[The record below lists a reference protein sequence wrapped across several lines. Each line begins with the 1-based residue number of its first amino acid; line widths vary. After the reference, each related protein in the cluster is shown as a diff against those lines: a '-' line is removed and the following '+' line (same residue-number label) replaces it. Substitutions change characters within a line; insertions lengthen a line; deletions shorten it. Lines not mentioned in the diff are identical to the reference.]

1 MDAGPA
7 MPGRVPTKGSL
18 YTGWARQS
26 EGARGNHHYV
36 EEVFVAI
43 DLTIKV
49 AGEGGEGVI
58 SSGDFIMQAAS
69 RSGMEVMT
77 FKSFPAEIKGG
88 YALSQVRISDEKI
101 LSQGDGFDIVVA
113 FNGEAYEL
121 NKPLLHPGTV
131 MVWDGPHGGDF
142 EPEEHE
148 GVQMFAVPMSH
159 IAKTELK
166 NYIAKNMVAMG
177 AVIELFGLPEE
188 SLKSSIHDKFIK
200 KGQEV
205 VDFNYKAIELGRA
218 WIRENYPD
226 RNVAHTFPDPK
237 PAKDVIIL
245 EGNQAMS
252 VGAAMGGC
260 DFYGAYP
267 ITPATSVGNHLVDL
281 LHHVGGTVYQTEDE
295 ISALAT
301 IIGASFTG
309 KKAFT
314 ATAGPGISLMQ
325 ELIGLAIMSEVP
337 VVIANVQRGGP
348 STGMPTKHDQGDL
361 FACTLGTHGD
371 APRIVL
377 AASNVQDCVD
387 LTVDAFN
394 LAEQYQGPVIVLS
407 DASLSIQTEPIPRPN
422 MADYPLVEREFA
434 KSPAEGEAFNRYKI
448 TESGVSPMGA
458 PGIPGTNYAATG
470 LEHAENSGP
479 RTNVDTRNA
488 MTEKRWRK
496 FDGIEDAYKPIERE
510 GEDGDDLGII
520 CWGMTQAVTRE
531 AVARLRAAGHK
542 VSALYPKMLWPMPQ
556 KQIEAFAR
564 SVKTVVVPE
573 ANFQGQFADLIKM
586 RTNVT
591 PIKFNVYRGE
601 PLIPREIE
609 SMALEL
615 LKEDKPKARM
625 AIH

>member
-1 MDAGPA
+1 M
-7 MPGRVPTKGSL
+7 
-18 YTGWARQS
+18 
-26 EGARGNHHYV
+26 
-36 EEVFVAI
+36 AI

-58 SSGDFIMQAAS
+58 SSGDFIMQAAT
-69 RSGMEVMT
+69 RAGMEVMT

-88 YALSQVRISDEKI
+88 YALSQVRISDQKI
-101 LSQGDGFDIVVA
+101 LSQGDGFDVIVA
-113 FNGEAYEL
+113 FNGEAYEV
-121 NKPLLHPGTV
+121 NKPLLTPGTV

-148 GVQMFAVPMSH
+148 GVQMFAVPMSD
-159 IAKTELK
+159 IAKKELK

-200 KGQEV
+200 KGQDV
-205 VDFNYKAIELGRA
+205 VDFNYKAIELGRN

-226 RNVAHTFPDPK
+226 RNVQYRFPEPK
-237 PAKDVIIL
+237 PQKDVIIL

-252 VGAAMGGC
+252 VGAVMAGC
-260 DFYGAYP
+260 KFYGAYP
-267 ITPATSVGNHLVDL
+267 ITPATSVGNHLVDI
-281 LHHVGGTVYQTEDE
+281 LHQTNGTVYQTEDE

-301 IIGASFTG
+301 VIGASFTG
-309 KKAFT
+309 IKACT

-337 VVIANVQRGGP
+337 LVLVDVQRGGP
-348 STGMPTKHDQGDL
+348 STGMPTKHDQSDL
-361 FACTLGTHGD
+361 FACALGTHGD
-371 APRIVL
+371 APRIVM
-377 AASNVQDCVD
+377 AVSDVKDCVYMMI
-387 LTVDAFN
+387 DAFN
-394 LAEQYQGPVIVLS
+394 LAEKYQTPVIVLS
-407 DASLSIQTEPIPRPN
+407 DASLSIQTECIPRPD
-422 MADYPLVEREFA
+422 MSKIDLVTREFA
-434 KSPAEGEAFNRYKI
+434 TPPAEGEEFNRYAI

-479 RTNVDTRNA
+479 RTNVETRNA

-496 FDGIEDAYKPIERE
+496 FDNIEDDYTPMERDGEE
-510 GEDGDDLGII
+510 GDELGII
-520 CWGMTQAVTRE
+520 SWGMTQSVTRE

-556 KQIEAFAR
+556 KQIEAFAA
-564 SVKTVVVPE
+564 SVGKVVVAE
-573 ANFQGQFADLIKM
+573 ANYQGQFADLIKM
-586 RTNVT
+586 RTSVE
-591 PIKFNVYRGE
+591 PIKFNSYRGE
-601 PLIPREIE
+601 PMIPREIE
-609 SMALEL
+609 SMALDL
-615 LKEDKPKARM
+615 LKAPESAPERI

>member
-1 MDAGPA
+1 M
-7 MPGRVPTKGSL
+7 
-18 YTGWARQS
+18 
-26 EGARGNHHYV
+26 
-36 EEVFVAI
+36 AI

-69 RSGMEVMT
+69 RAGMEVMT

-101 LSQGDGFDIVVA
+101 LSQGDGFDIVVL
-113 FNGEAYEL
+113 FNGEAYEC
-121 NKPLLHPGTV
+121 NKPLLTPGTI

-142 EPEEHE
+142 EPEDHE

-159 IAKTELK
+159 IAKNELK

-177 AVIELFGLPEE
+177 AVIELFDLPEE
-188 SLKSSIHDKFIK
+188 SLKSSIHDKFIS

-205 VDFNYKAIELGRA
+205 VDFNFKAIELGRQ

-226 RNVAHTFPDPK
+226 RNVPMSFPK
-237 PAKDVIIL
+237 PKPQKDVVII
-245 EGNQAMS
+245 EGNQAIS
-252 VGAAMGGC
+252 LGAAMAGC
-260 DFYGAYP
+260 KFYGAYP

-281 LHHVGGTVYQTEDE
+281 LHHLNGTVYQTEDE

-301 IIGASFTG
+301 VIGASFTG
-309 KKAFT
+309 MKAMT
-314 ATAGPGISLMQ
+314 ATAGPGIALMQ

-337 VVIANVQRGGP
+337 VVIADVQRGGP

-361 FACTLGTHGD
+361 FATALGTHGD

-377 AASNVQDCVD
+377 AASSVEDC
-387 LTVDAFN
+387 LYRTIDAFN
-394 LAEQYQGPVIVLS
+394 LAEKYQTPVLLLS
-407 DASLSIQTEPIPRPN
+407 DASLSIQTEAMPRPD
-422 MADYPLVEREFA
+422 MSKIEIVDREFA
-434 KSPAEGEAFNRYKI
+434 VSPEEGEKFNRYKI

-470 LEHAENSGP
+470 LEHSEDSGP
-479 RTNVDTRNA
+479 RTNVETRNA

-496 FDGIEDAYKPIERE
+496 FDNIEDEYEQMERT
-510 GEDGDDLGII
+510 GDDGDDLGII
-520 CWGMTQAVTRE
+520 PWGMTQAVTRE
-531 AVARLRAAGHK
+531 AVARLRAQGHK
-542 VSALYPKMLWPMPQ
+542 VSVLYPKMLWPMPK
-556 KQIEAFAR
+556 KQIEAFAA

-573 ANFQGQFADLIKM
+573 ANYQGQFADLIKM
-586 RTNVT
+586 RTNVV
-591 PIKFNVYRGE
+591 PIKFNAYRGE
-601 PLIPREIE
+601 PLIPRDIE

-615 LKEDKPKARM
+615 LQTAQDAMPERL

>member
-1 MDAGPA
+1 M
-7 MPGRVPTKGSL
+7 
-18 YTGWARQS
+18 
-26 EGARGNHHYV
+26 
-36 EEVFVAI
+36 AI

-58 SSGDFIMQAAS
+58 SSGDFIMQAAT
-69 RSGMEVMT
+69 RAGMEVMT

-101 LSQGDGFDIVVA
+101 LSQGDGFNILVA
-113 FNGEAYEL
+113 FNGEAYEV
-121 NKPLLHPGTV
+121 NKPLLIPGTI

-148 GVQMFAVPMSH
+148 GVQVFAVPMSD
-159 IAKTELK
+159 IAKNQLK

-200 KGQEV
+200 KGQDI
-205 VDFNYKAIELGRA
+205 VDFNYKAIELGRE
-218 WIRENYPD
+218 WIRTNYPN
-226 RNVAHTFPDPK
+226 RKVAHSFP
-237 PAKDVIIL
+237 ASTRQKDVIIL
-245 EGNQAMS
+245 EGNQAIS
-252 VGAAMGGC
+252 LGAVMGGAK
-260 DFYGAYP
+260 FYGAYP

-281 LHHVGGTVYQTEDE
+281 MHHTGGVVYQTEDE

-301 IIGASFTG
+301 VIGASFTG
-309 KKAFT
+309 KKALT

-337 VVIANVQRGGP
+337 IVVADVQRGGP
-348 STGMPTKHDQGDL
+348 STGMPTKHDQSDL
-361 FACTLGTHGD
+361 FACTLGSHGD

-377 AASNVQDCVD
+377 AAADVKDCVY
-387 LTVDAFN
+387 LTIDALN
-394 LAEQYQGPVIVLS
+394 LAEQYQSPVMLLS
-407 DASLSIQTEPIPRPN
+407 DASLSIQTEAIPRPD
-422 MADYPLVEREFA
+422 MSKIKLVERNFA
-434 KSPAEGEAFNRYKI
+434 APQPDPSVFNRYQI
-448 TESGVSPMGA
+448 TDSGVSPMGA

-470 LEHAENSGP
+470 LEHAEDSGP
-479 RTNVDTRNA
+479 RTNTETRNA

-496 FDGIEDAYKPIERE
+496 FDGIEDAYTPIERE

-520 CWGMTQAVTRE
+520 CWGMTQSVTRE
-531 AVARLRAAGHK
+531 AISRLRAQGHK

-564 SVKTVVVPE
+564 SVKKVVVPE
-573 ANFQGQFADLIKM
+573 ANYQGQFADLIKM
-586 RTNVT
+586 RTNVV
-591 PIKFNVYRGE
+591 PIKFNAYRGE
-601 PLIPREIE
+601 PLIPKEIE
-609 SMALEL
+609 NMALAL
-615 LKEDKPKARM
+615 LKEDAPKARI